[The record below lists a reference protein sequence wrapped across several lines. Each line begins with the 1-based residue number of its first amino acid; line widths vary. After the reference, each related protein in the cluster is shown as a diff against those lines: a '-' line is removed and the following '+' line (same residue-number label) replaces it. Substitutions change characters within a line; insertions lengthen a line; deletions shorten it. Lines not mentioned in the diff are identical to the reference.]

1 MVTAQESSIRTP
13 MGYNVSQLP
22 GVLSDFHIKLH
33 GEIGDKEFFELNLHA
48 FRPRY
53 DLFERCRKEISLV
66 LGK

>member
-1 MVTAQESSIRTP
+1 